1 MTRDYAVFPDD
12 ATGDVLW
19 GMSQQGDDLEQAREV
34 EFAFLFAS
42 EENALKFGELLLFNR
57 QKVMLSDNEDSAEY
71 PYEILV
77 SVSLVP
83 HYQDIIDYQ
92 ALLMEHAA
100 PLQGLSD
107 GWCSQV
113 QH

>member
-19 GMSQQGDDLEQAREV
+19 GMSQQGDDLEQVREV
-34 EFAFLFAS
+34 EFAFLFTT
-42 EENALKFGELLLFNR
+42 EENALKFGELLLVNR
-57 QKVMLSDNEDSAEY
+57 QKVMLSDNEDSAEH

-77 SVSLVP
+77 SVPLVP
-83 HYQDIIDYQ
+83 HYQDIVDYQ
-92 ALLMEHAA
+92 TLLMEHAS
-100 PLQGLSD
+100 PLNGVSG
-107 GWCSQV
+107 GWCCQV